1 MMNQESVNLA
11 RKLRPKTFDQVI
23 GQGLSIKILQNSLYL
38 KKYFPVYLFAGQ
50 RGCGKTTTARIFA
63 AAVNCYNLS
72 LFQQNPS
79 QHPMP
84 CLTCGSCLAMADG
97 SHPDFIE
104 IDAAS
109 HTGVDHVRQL
119 IESAAYVPLLGQKKV
134 YLIDEAHMLSKAAF
148 NAFLKILEEPPQTVL
163 FMLATTERNKIPETV
178 LSRCFQLSF
187 TSIEHEQLR
196 QYLAKICQEESIVID
211 DQALDLVIEETD
223 GSARDALN
231 LLEQV
236 RFSQGAVTPE
246 TIVNLLGKVSNT
258 VIIQLVSLVIEQ
270 KSADFL
276 LYVKNVIDTGC
287 SAQLLWELVTELLRA
302 LLWVKNGVEE
312 LPNHFSR
319 HGGDVKEL
327 ADKTDQR
334 RLYEMLSVLWAHEL
348 LFLQTSQKHLF
359 LEMIL
364 LQLCHNTPTS
374 GAEGLYKPTVIKKT
388 VTTSAAAPVKQNI
401 LTSSA
406 IASEMTSVPLVQ
418 KQNILENNIEPLD
431 EKTVVWHKALE
442 KIIETNDDAFLHA
455 ILKQAKFVAYQQNS
469 GTLTLQLSNNGSFF
483 KDKIRECTTSFKTVL
498 TESFTGFVAIDFVEL
513 DVSVRVKPLERQPMS
528 APLPPKQVS
537 SPGSYAQKNND
548 EKVKTQSPGMRT
560 LNVDDKEQWPSANI
574 LLNHIPGV
582 IKIEE

>member
-1 MMNQESVNLA
+1 MNTQENVNLA

-63 AAVNCYNLS
+63 AAVNCYSLT

-84 CLTCGSCLAMADG
+84 CLTCGSCLAMAEG

-109 HTGVDHVRQL
+109 HTGVDHVRQI

-187 TSIEHEQLR
+187 TSIEHAQLR
-196 QYLAKICQEESIVID
+196 AYLAGICREESIDIE

-231 LLEQV
+231 VLEQL
-236 RFSQGAVTPE
+236 RFSQTAVTQE
-246 TIVNLLGKVSNT
+246 TIVNLLGKVSSS
-258 VIIQLVSLVIEQ
+258 VIIKLVTLVIEQ
-270 KSADFL
+270 KPAEFL
-276 LYVKNVIDTGC
+276 LYMQNVIATGC
-287 SAQLLWELVTELLRA
+287 SAQLLWELMIELLRS
-302 LLWVKNGVEE
+302 LLWIKNGVQDV
-312 LPNHFSR
+312 PNHFAR
-319 HGGDVKEL
+319 HSEEITSL
-327 ADKTDQR
+327 AALLDQR
-334 RLYEMLSVLWAHEL
+334 RLHSMLSFLWEHEL
-348 LFLQTSQKHLF
+348 LFLQTAQKHVF
-359 LEMIL
+359 LEML
-364 LQLCHNTPTS
+364 LLSLCNNTFTS
-374 GAEGLYKPTVIKKT
+374 GSEGSYKPPMVKKT
-388 VTTSAAAPVKQNI
+388 APAAMPTLVKQAVSNTMGSLESQQTPSI
-401 LTSSA
+401 
-406 IASEMTSVPLVQ
+406 Q
-418 KQNILENNIEPLD
+418 KTETIEQTVVLLD
-431 EKTVVWHKALE
+431 EKSAVWHNALT
-442 KIIETNDDAFLHA
+442 KIIETNSDAFLHA
-455 ILKQAKFVAYQQNS
+455 VLKQAKFVEYQQNT
-469 GTLTLQLSNNGSFF
+469 GMVRLQLSNNGSFF
-483 KDKIRECTTSFKTVL
+483 KDKIRECLPSFKAVM
-498 TESFTGFVAIDFVEL
+498 TEYFPGFTGIDFAETNNAAL
-513 DVSVRVKPLERQPMS
+513 IKS
-528 APLPPKQVS
+528 LPPKPTS
-537 SPGSYAQKNND
+537 TPGSTAQKTNND
-548 EKVKTQSPGMRT
+548 EKAKSQASGMRT

-574 LLNHIPGV
+574 LLNHFPGV